1 MSTLIDKIFDILMKQ
16 QQLRKIPQVMMI
28 ISRFTLIFPNEAI
41 EVKNILI
48 NKGSLLLPTPLV
60 KYFAKL
66 QISHEEL
73 LSLWFFFLVIFTITL
88 FLDFLRQILLDHTIL
103 TISWGNEI
111 LLEINS
117 IFFLGIL
124 IYNSL
129 YNPGIKLSVMFR
141 SLPYIC
147 ALLLSSAIFVCLFCL
162 TYCGDLILLYKKI
175 TVSHISNK
183 KKVLLSLIFLIAT
196 VLIASKILTILFR

>member
-28 ISRFTLIFPNEAI
+28 ISIFTLIFPNEAI

-111 LLEINS
+111 LLVQKFLNKWT
-117 IFFLGIL
+117 IF
-124 IYNSL
+124 
-129 YNPGIKLSVMFR
+129 
-141 SLPYIC
+141 
-147 ALLLSSAIFVCLFCL
+147 LFC
-162 TYCGDLILLYKKI
+162 
-175 TVSHISNK
+175 S
-183 KKVLLSLIFLIAT
+183 
-196 VLIASKILTILFR
+196 ILFSSNQKEH

>member
-28 ISRFTLIFPNEAI
+28 ISIFTLIFPNEAI

-60 KYFAKL
+60 KYFANCNFTWGTI
-66 QISHEEL
+66 IS
-73 LSLWFFFLVIFTITL
+73 LVL
-88 FLDFLRQILLDHTIL
+88 FLGDIYNYTFFRFLKTNTIRSHYFNYKL
-103 TISWGNEI
+103 GNEI

>member
-28 ISRFTLIFPNEAI
+28 ISIFTLIFPNEAI

-88 FLDFLRQILLDHTIL
+88 FFRFLKTNTIR
-103 TISWGNEI
+103 SHYFNYK
-111 LLEINS
+111 
-117 IFFLGIL
+117 LG
-124 IYNSL
+124 
-129 YNPGIKLSVMFR
+129 K
-141 SLPYIC
+141 
-147 ALLLSSAIFVCLFCL
+147 
-162 TYCGDLILLYKKI
+162 
-175 TVSHISNK
+175 
-183 KKVLLSLIFLIAT
+183 
-196 VLIASKILTILFR
+196 

>member
-28 ISRFTLIFPNEAI
+28 ISIFTLIFPNEAI

-111 LLEINS
+111 LIEINS
-117 IFFLGIL
+117 IFF
-124 IYNSL
+124 
-129 YNPGIKLSVMFR
+129 
-141 SLPYIC
+141 
-147 ALLLSSAIFVCLFCL
+147 
-162 TYCGDLILLYKKI
+162 
-175 TVSHISNK
+175 
-183 KKVLLSLIFLIAT
+183 
-196 VLIASKILTILFR
+196 

>member
-28 ISRFTLIFPNEAI
+28 ISIFTLIFPNEAI

-129 YNPGIKLSVMFR
+129 YSV
-141 SLPYIC
+141 C
-147 ALLLSSAIFVCLFCL
+147 
-162 TYCGDLILLYKKI
+162 
-175 TVSHISNK
+175 
-183 KKVLLSLIFLIAT
+183 
-196 VLIASKILTILFR
+196 

>member
-28 ISRFTLIFPNEAI
+28 ISIFTLIFPNEAI

-73 LSLWFFFLVIFTITL
+73 LSLWFL
-88 FLDFLRQILLDHTIL
+88 FLGD
-103 TISWGNEI
+103 
-111 LLEINS
+111 
-117 IFFLGIL
+117 
-124 IYNSL
+124 IYNYTFFRFLKTNTIRSH
-129 YNPGIKLSVMFR
+129 YFNYKL
-141 SLPYIC
+141 
-147 ALLLSSAIFVCLFCL
+147 
-162 TYCGDLILLYKKI
+162 GK
-175 TVSHISNK
+175 
-183 KKVLLSLIFLIAT
+183 
-196 VLIASKILTILFR
+196 